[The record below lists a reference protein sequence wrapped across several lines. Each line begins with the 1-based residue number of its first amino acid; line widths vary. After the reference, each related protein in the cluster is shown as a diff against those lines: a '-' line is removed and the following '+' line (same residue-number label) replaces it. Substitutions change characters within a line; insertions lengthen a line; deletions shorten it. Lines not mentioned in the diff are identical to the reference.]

1 MSQWKNTDS
10 AANSVA
16 WAAAA
21 FKVAANSVNKAAIFA
36 NTTSDAFVP
45 GQKVGVF
52 AVDAAEGAAEAAIT
66 HAGWVVRR
74 EGTGGRAGRVQY
86 ETLVAMGSISTDAE
100 DVVLKDVKIRF
111 ITNPAAV
118 SVVAPAAATFTVETG
133 STPVGASVTYQ
144 WQANTGA
151 GFTNLTNTGVYSNTA
166 AATLSISNSTGLTGV
181 QYRALALSA
190 GANTITSK
198 AATLTVTV

>member
-10 AANSVA
+10 SANSVL

-21 FKVAANSVNKAAIFA
+21 FKVPANTANRDAMFA
-36 NTTSDAFVP
+36 NTTADAFVP

-52 AVDAAEGAAEAAIT
+52 AADVAEVAAESAIT
-66 HAGWVVRR
+66 HAGWQVRR

-86 ETLVAMGSISTDAE
+86 ETLVAMGSITTDAE
-100 DVVLKDVKIRF
+100 DTVLKDIKITF
-111 ITNPAAV
+111 TGQPANLTVVGANSATFAV
-118 SVVAPAAATFTVETG
+118 SVASIPANATIAF
-133 STPVGASVTYQ
+133 Q

-151 GFTNLTNTGVYSNTA
+151 GFANLADEDVYSNTTT
-166 AATLSISNSTGLTGV
+166 ATLSISAGTGLNGV
-181 QYRALALSA
+181 QYRAVATSA

-198 AATLTVTV
+198 AAVLTVS